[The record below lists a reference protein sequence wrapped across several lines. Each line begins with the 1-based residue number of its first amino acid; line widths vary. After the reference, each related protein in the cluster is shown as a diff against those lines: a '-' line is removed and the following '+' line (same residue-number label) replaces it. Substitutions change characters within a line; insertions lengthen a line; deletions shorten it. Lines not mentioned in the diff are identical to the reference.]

1 MSSYPSRSFS
11 IAFLALFTLL
21 QAPDS
26 LARAGKGSSFGSRGS
41 QTWSAPRST
50 TITPNWSR
58 PMERSMTPPPR
69 PMDRPAVPMGA
80 APGMMSRAPMMN
92 GYRPSFTAR
101 HPMLAGFAGG
111 FLGAGLFGLLSGHG
125 LFGGMANGWSFL
137 GILIQILAVVFF
149 VSLLMKLWRK
159 PSQPGMTPGVTGS
172 PASGYPPQQRVPV
185 SLKSEDFTAFQSLL
199 LQIQSAWSAQ
209 NMNAL
214 KSMTTPEMAQYFG
227 EQLSDLASRG
237 ARNILSNVQF
247 LQGDLS
253 EAWREGTLTYATVAM
268 RYSLIDVT
276 TDNMGNVIDGS
287 QTEPQTVTELWTF
300 VKADGRG
307 NWVLSAIQQAG

>member
-1 MSSYPSRSFS
+1 MHKPSRPFLF
-11 IAFLALFTLL
+11 AFLALFTLL

-41 QTWSAPRST
+41 QTWSAPRRT
-50 TITPNWSR
+50 TLTPNFSR
-58 PMERSMTPPPR
+58 PMERSLTPPPR
-69 PMDRPAVPMGA
+69 SMGRPA
-80 APGMMSRAPMMN
+80 APGMTARGPMMN
-92 GYRPSFTAR
+92 GYRPSFAAR
-101 HPMLAGFAGG
+101 HPMLTGLAGG

-125 LFGGMANGWSFL
+125 LFGGFANGWSFL
-137 GILIQILAVVFF
+137 GMLIQILIVVFF
-149 VSLLMKLWRK
+149 ISLLVKLWRR
-159 PSQPGMTPGVTGS
+159 PSQAGNTAAQGMTS
-172 PASGYPPQQRVPV
+172 QQRLPV
-185 SLKSEDFTAFQSLL
+185 SLKPEDFNAFQSLL

-214 KSMTTPEMAQYFG
+214 QSMTTPEMAQYFG
-227 EQLSDLASRG
+227 DQLSDLASRG
-237 ARNILSNVQF
+237 ARNILSNVRF

-253 EAWREGTLTYATVAM
+253 EAWREGSLTYATVAM

-276 TDNMGNVIDGS
+276 TDSLGNVIDGS

-300 VKADGRG
+300 VRADGRG